1 LVNDQLPIRLAA
13 PAAAGGAYVPTVFVG
28 MYATQ
33 GQHNFRVSKL
43 THYYGFNHLHY
54 LTVSAYRRACIFDSE
69 RFKRHLTKAVK
80 VARME

>member
-1 LVNDQLPIRLAA
+1 
-13 PAAAGGAYVPTVFVG
+13 